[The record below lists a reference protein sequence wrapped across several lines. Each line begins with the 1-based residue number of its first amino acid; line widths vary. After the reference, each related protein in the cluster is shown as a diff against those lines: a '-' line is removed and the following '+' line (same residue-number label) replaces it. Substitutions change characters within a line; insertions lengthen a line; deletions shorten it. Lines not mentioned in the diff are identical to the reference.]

1 MEDVFLKLEVKE
13 KRQAK
18 IQNTFENNLS
28 TVNTIVYKH
37 GTVRRMAKIEFFF
50 FFFFFF
56 LYVKEYVHTT
66 PELICTAHTVE
77 GCFVVF
83 WSLHL

>member
-1 MEDVFLKLEVKE
+1 MSFEEIGAREGEFLCSLSIMEDVFLKLEVKE

-56 LYVKEYVHTT
+56 F
-66 PELICTAHTVE
+66 IR
-77 GCFVVF
+77 
-83 WSLHL
+83 